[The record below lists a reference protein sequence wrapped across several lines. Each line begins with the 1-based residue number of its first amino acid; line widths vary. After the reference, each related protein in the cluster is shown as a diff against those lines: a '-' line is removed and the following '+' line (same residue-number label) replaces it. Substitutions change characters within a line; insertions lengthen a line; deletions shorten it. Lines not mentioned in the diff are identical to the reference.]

1 MIRRF
6 LDGLYLWAGYAAG
19 LFLIIIFL
27 LMMALSLGRQVGLNI
42 PSGDD
47 FAAWA
52 MAALAFLSL
61 AYTFKSGEIIRIGLV
76 IDRFQGRTRR
86 AIEIACLLLGSALLG
101 FFAWQAVRMNYESWM
116 FGDLGLVGTALV
128 LLAILMALLAGGL
141 WIGLALLAVGFAAMT
156 IVANVPIGSVLATT
170 VWASSASWTLTALPL
185 FIWMGEILFR
195 TRLSEQMFRGLS
207 PWLQWLPGRLIH
219 VNVVGCGIFAAVSG
233 SSAATCATIGKIA
246 LPELE
251 KRGYDKGMSLGSLA
265 GSGTLG
271 LLIPPSIP
279 MVVYAVAAN
288 VSVLQVFLGGFLPGA
303 LVMALYSG
311 YIIVWS
317 LLNPGKVPP
326 RDPPMPFRQKMNES
340 AKLIPCLLLILAVF
354 LSLVLGFATATECA
368 AWGVSGALLL
378 AWWSGTLTRKNFL
391 ESVMSATRL
400 TCMIMLILAGA
411 AYTTAAMAY
420 TGIPAALAEWVRGQ
434 HLTPGMLALYLSIMY
449 IILGCLID
457 GISMIVL
464 TAVIVLPMVRQ
475 AGLDLVWFG
484 VYLIIHVEMAQ
495 ITPPV
500 GFNLFVLQNMSGRDT
515 FTVARAAF
523 PFFVLL
529 LVAVFI
535 ITEYPQIVLYLPK
548 LAFPD

>member
-1 MIRRF
+1 MF
-6 LDGLYLWAGYAAG
+6 ATPGMAELS
-19 LFLIIIFL
+19 IIL
-27 LMMALSLGRQVGLNI
+27 
-42 PSGDD
+42 
-47 FAAWA
+47 
-52 MAALAFLSL
+52 LAFMVVVL
-61 AYTFKSGEIIRIGLV
+61 AGGV
-76 IDRFQGRTRR
+76 W
-86 AIEIACLLLGSALLG
+86 IA
-101 FFAWQAVRMNYESWM
+101 VT
-116 FGDLGLVGTALV
+116 LGLVGLV
-128 LLAILMALLAGGL
+128 AMAL
-141 WIGLALLAVGFAAMT
+141 T
-156 IVANVPIGSVLATT
+156 TSVPIGSVLATT
-170 VWASSASWTLTALPL
+170 TWSASASWTLAALPL

-251 KRGYDKGMSLGSLA
+251 KRGYDRDMSLGSLA

-279 MVVYAVAAN
+279 MVVYAVTAN
-288 VSVLQVFLGGFLPGA
+288 VSVLQVFLGGFLPGV

-311 YIIVWS
+311 YIALWS
-317 LLNPGKVPP
+317 MLNPAKTPP
-326 RDPPMPFRQKMNES
+326 RDPPMPFRQKLRES
-340 AKLIPCLLLILAVF
+340 ANLAPCLLLILAVF
-354 LSLVLGFATATECA
+354 FSLMLGFATATECA
-368 AWGVSGALLL
+368 AWGVTGALLL
-378 AWWSGTLTRKNFL
+378 AWWSGTLNRKAFF

-420 TGIPAALAEWVRGQ
+420 TGIPAALAEWVKGQ
-434 HLTPGMLALYLSIMY
+434 NLTPGLLATYLSIMY

-464 TAVIVLPMVRQ
+464 TAVIVLPMVKQ

-484 VYLIIHVEMAQ
+484 VYLVIHVEMAQ
-495 ITPPV
+495 VTPPV

-515 FTVARAAF
+515 FDVARAAF

-529 LVAVFI
+529 VVAVFI
-535 ITEYPQIVLYLPK
+535 ITEYPNIVLLLPR
-548 LAFPD
+548 LAFPS

>member
-1 MIRRF
+1 MANLGMIELSF
-6 LDGLYLWAGYAAG
+6 V
-19 LFLIIIFL
+19 L
-27 LMMALSLGRQVGLNI
+27 LGVMI
-42 PSGDD
+42 
-47 FAAWA
+47 
-52 MAALAFLSL
+52 
-61 AYTFKSGEIIRIGLV
+61 
-76 IDRFQGRTRR
+76 
-86 AIEIACLLLGSALLG
+86 LLLGSG
-101 FFAWQAVRMNYESWM
+101 VWIAVS
-116 FGDLGLVGTALV
+116 LGLVGFVA
-128 LLAILMALLAGGL
+128 MALTTSLPL
-141 WIGLALLAVGFAAMT
+141 
-156 IVANVPIGSVLATT
+156 GSVLATT
-170 VWASSASWTLTALPL
+170 TWSASASWTLAALPL

-195 TRLSEQMFRGLS
+195 TKLSEEMFRGLS
-207 PWLQWLPGRLIH
+207 PWVQWLPGRLTH
-219 VNVVGCGIFAAVSG
+219 VNVIGCGIFAAVSG

-246 LPELE
+246 LPELD
-251 KRGYDKGMSLGSLA
+251 KRGYDKGLSLGSLA

-279 MVVYAVAAN
+279 MVVYAVTAN

-303 LVMALYSG
+303 LVMVLYSG
-311 YIIVWS
+311 YIIIWS
-317 LLNPGKVPP
+317 LLNPNKIPP
-326 RDPPMPFRQKMNES
+326 RDPPMPFARKLRES
-340 AKLIPCLLLILAVF
+340 AKLAPCLLLILAVF

-368 AWGVSGALLL
+368 AWGVAGALLL

-391 ESVMSATRL
+391 ESIMSATRL

-420 TGIPAALAEWVRGQ
+420 TGIPAALATWVQGQ
-434 HLTPGMLALYLSIMY
+434 QLTPGMLALYLSIMY

-464 TAVIVLPMVRQ
+464 TAVIVLPMVKQ

-500 GFNLFVLQNMSGRDT
+500 GFNLFVLQSMSGRDT

-529 LVAVFI
+529 LAAVFI

>member
-1 MIRRF
+1 MANLGMIELSF
-6 LDGLYLWAGYAAG
+6 
-19 LFLIIIFL
+19 IL
-27 LMMALSLGRQVGLNI
+27 LGVMI
-42 PSGDD
+42 
-47 FAAWA
+47 
-52 MAALAFLSL
+52 
-61 AYTFKSGEIIRIGLV
+61 
-76 IDRFQGRTRR
+76 
-86 AIEIACLLLGSALLG
+86 LLLGSG
-101 FFAWQAVRMNYESWM
+101 VWIAVS
-116 FGDLGLVGTALV
+116 LGLVGFVA
-128 LLAILMALLAGGL
+128 MALTTSLPLGA
-141 WIGLALLAVGFAAMT
+141 
-156 IVANVPIGSVLATT
+156 VLATT
-170 VWASSASWTLTALPL
+170 TWSASSSWTLAALPL

-195 TRLSEQMFRGLS
+195 TKLSEEMFRGLS
-207 PWLQWLPGRLIH
+207 PWVQWLPGRLTH
-219 VNVVGCGIFAAVSG
+219 VNVIGCGIFAAVSG

-246 LPELE
+246 LPELD
-251 KRGYDKGMSLGSLA
+251 KRGYDKGLSLGSLA

-279 MVVYAVAAN
+279 MVVYAVTAN
-288 VSVLQVFLGGFLPGA
+288 VSVLQVFLGGFLPGV
-303 LVMALYSG
+303 LVMVLYSG
-311 YIIVWS
+311 YIIIWS
-317 LLNPGKVPP
+317 LLNPNKVPP
-326 RDPPMPFRQKMNES
+326 RDPPMPFRQKLRES
-340 AKLIPCLLLILAVF
+340 ARLAPCLLLILAVF

-368 AWGVSGALLL
+368 AWGVTGSLLL
-378 AWWSGTLTRKNFL
+378 AWWSRTLTRKNFL
-391 ESVMSATRL
+391 ESIMSATRL

-420 TGIPAALAEWVRGQ
+420 TGIPAALATWVQGQ
-434 HLTPGMLALYLSIMY
+434 QLTPSMLALYLSIMY

-529 LVAVFI
+529 LASVFI
-535 ITEYPQIVLYLPK
+535 ITEYPQIVMFLPK